1 MFTHKHTP
9 SAVPDLKIAILLQ
22 FVNDANGDTL
32 WVIAAQSAI
41 GIQDTFTINVMIKV
55 VSICMQSLNPQIPAV
70 LSGMDP
76 ISRRHLWDLIASVKQ
91 SCAIM
96 LTTHSMEEA
105 DILGDRIGIMARGQ
119 LCCLGSGLH
128 LKQKYGSGYRLSVQV
143 QQVLYIYVL

>member
-1 MFTHKHTP
+1 
-9 SAVPDLKIAILLQ
+9 VPDLIITILLQ
-22 FVNDANGDTL
+22 CVNYANGDTL
-32 WVIAAQSAI
+32 WVIAAQPAI
-41 GIQDTFTINVMIKV
+41 GIQDTFSIHVMIKV
-55 VSICMQSLNPQIPAV
+55 VSICLRSLNPQRPAV
-70 LSGMDP
+70 LLGMDP

-143 QQVLYIYVL
+143 QQVLHI

>member
-1 MFTHKHTP
+1 MLTQTYTLS
-9 SAVPDLKIAILLQ
+9 SARP
-22 FVNDANGDTL
+22 GDDKL
-32 WVIAAQSAI
+32 VAVCQKGNWPQKKS
-41 GIQDTFTINVMIKV
+41 DYSFTIGYWYTQKDLINLLV
-55 VSICMQSLNPQIPAV
+55 VFNGCMRPLNPKRFAV
-70 LSGMDP
+70 LLGMDP

-128 LKQKYGSGYRLSVQV
+128 LKQKFGSGYRLSVQV
-143 QQVLYIYVL
+143 QQVLYIWVP